1 MLLVLYI
8 VCTDILQR
16 DEFIYVTNPVLSLKT
31 FSNVVS
37 EPSNSTKSTVHKKRT
52 NLYLSLKHK
61 HV

>member
-16 DEFIYVTNPVLSLKT
+16 DEFIYVTNPDLRLKT

-37 EPSNSTKSTVHKKRT
+37 EPSNLTKRNVHNEIT
-52 NLYLSLKHK
+52 NYI
-61 HV
+61 